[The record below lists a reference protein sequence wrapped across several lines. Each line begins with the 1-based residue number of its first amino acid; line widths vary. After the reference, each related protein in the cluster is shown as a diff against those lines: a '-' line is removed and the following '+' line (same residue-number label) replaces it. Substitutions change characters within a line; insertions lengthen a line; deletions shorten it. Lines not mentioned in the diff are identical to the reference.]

1 VPSDDDFLYLEE
13 IGSDK
18 SLSFARAH
26 NAASEKSLGG
36 HPNFAPLEA
45 RFLAIFGSQDRIPF
59 PSVMRDDSVRNFWTD
74 KEHPR
79 GLWRRTTLADYKSPT
94 PGWATILDVDA
105 LGKAE
110 HESFVF
116 HGASCLYPAR
126 TRCLL
131 RLSKG
136 GGDAEVL
143 REFDV
148 AKKQFVPGG
157 FVVPEAK
164 SLVSWKDENTLFV
177 ATDFGAGTMTKSGYP
192 RTVKEWRRGTP
203 LSAAKMVFE
212 VGEGDIEA
220 YCQRDFDHGRTVDS
234 CVRAVDFERT
244 ELHLMWGGKLLRLDK
259 QQDAVAETW
268 DDELLLKLRSDW
280 TVGAPAVTYKEGSLI
295 AINLETFLRGDR
307 AFQVL
312 FEPTPRSSLQAHL
325 GTKSRIFLTVL
336 NDVSDQLVM
345 LTRTPGNKSTSRW
358 TRTKI
363 DEPARSIHASAFDPD
378 RNDDLWLWLEDFTVP
393 ASLALF
399 HPSTGKREVLKQSP
413 KFFDT
418 SKLQTEQH
426 FATSKDGTKIPY
438 YEIRTK
444 DHAGTAPALI
454 SAYGGF
460 DISLTPSYL
469 PNVGAG
475 WLERGGVF
483 VQANLRGGGEY
494 GPAWHEAAMK
504 HNRQRAYDD
513 LAAVA
518 EDLVRRGVTTHKGL
532 GVIGTS
538 NGGLLTSVML
548 TQRPELFGA
557 IVSKVPLTDMR
568 RYHKL
573 LAGASWMSEY
583 GDPDNADD
591 WAALSKFSPFQ
602 NVRRDAAYPPVFVTT
617 STKDDRVHPG
627 HARKLV
633 AKLEAL
639 GHTPLYYENIEGGH
653 GGAADITQRA
663 HVDALV
669 YTFLASRLGL

>member
-1 VPSDDDFLYLEE
+1 M
-13 IGSDK
+13 
-18 SLSFARAH
+18 
-26 NAASEKSLGG
+26 
-36 HPNFAPLEA
+36 
-45 RFLAIFGSQDRIPF
+45 AIYGSQERIPS

-79 GLWRRTTLADYKSPT
+79 GLWRRTTLSDYKRPT
-94 PGWATILDVDA
+94 PRWDTILDVDA

-116 HGASCLYPAR
+116 HGATCLYPAN
-126 TRCLL
+126 TRCLV

-148 AKKQFVPGG
+148 TKGQFVPGG

-164 SLVSWKDENTLFV
+164 SMVSWKDLNTLFV
-177 ATDFGAGTMTKSGYP
+177 ATDFGAGTLTQSGYP
-192 RTVKEWRRGTP
+192 RVVKEWRRGTA
-203 LSAAKMVFE
+203 LADAKTVFE
-212 VGEGDIEA
+212 VETSDIEA
-220 YCQRDFDHGRTVDS
+220 YCERDFDHGHTVDT
-234 CVRAVDFERT
+234 CVRALDFERT
-244 ELHLMWGGKLLRLDK
+244 ELHLMRAGKLVRIDK
-259 QQDAVAETW
+259 PQDAVPQTW

-280 TVGAPAVTYKEGSLI
+280 TVGTKPVTYKKGSLI
-295 AINLETFLRGDR
+295 AINLESFLRGDR

-312 FEPTPRSSLQAHL
+312 FEPTATSSLAAYV
-325 GTKSRIFLTVL
+325 GTKTRMFLTVL
-336 NDVSDQLVM
+336 DNVSNQLVM
-345 LTRTPGNKSTSRW
+345 LTRKPGDKSSSRW
-358 TRTKI
+358 TSSRLE
-363 DEPARSIHASAFDPD
+363 EPARSIHVSAFDAD

-399 HPSTGKREVLKQSP
+399 RASTGKREVLKQNP

-418 SKLQTEQH
+418 SKLETAQH

-438 YEIRTK
+438 YEVRSNART
-444 DHAGTAPALI
+444 GTAPALI

-460 DISLTPSYL
+460 DISLTPAYL
-469 PNVGAG
+469 PHVGAG

-504 HNRQRAYDD
+504 HNRQKAYDD

-518 EDLVRRGVTTHKGL
+518 EDLVRRGVTTHKAL

-602 NVRRDAAYPPVFVTT
+602 NVRRDAVYPPVFVTT

-669 YTFLASRLGL
+669 YTFLGSRLGL